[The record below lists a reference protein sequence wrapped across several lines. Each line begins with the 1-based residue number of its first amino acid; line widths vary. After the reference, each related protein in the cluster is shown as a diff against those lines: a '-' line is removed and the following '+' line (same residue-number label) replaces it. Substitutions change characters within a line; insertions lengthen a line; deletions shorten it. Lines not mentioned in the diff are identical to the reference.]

1 MGKNYLYVYGV
12 IEESGL
18 KYFDVTGVKN
28 KKAYTINF
36 QELAAVVSHMKEEE
50 IDPTRKNL
58 LAHTSV
64 QEFLLQEY
72 TFLPMSFGVIVS
84 SIDRIT
90 KMLEDNYLSF
100 KRELERL
107 SEKIEVEIKVHWNKE
122 AVKKE
127 LESNQ
132 RYKNLSNKIAEVS
145 SALERQSLLVET
157 GQLVEDVV
165 LRWQDEISYDIY
177 NNLKSLAVTACM
189 NKSKEITNILDA
201 SFLVEKNRENE
212 FQDKLFTLDAKYQNK
227 IDIKYIGPLPPY
239 NFLQVELKGE
249 Q

>member
-1 MGKNYLYVYGV
+1 MGKNYLYVYGI
-12 IEESGL
+12 IEESCL

-28 KKAYTINF
+28 KEVYTVYF
-36 QELAAVVSHMKEEE
+36 QELAAAVSQIKEEE

-84 SIDRIT
+84 SIDRI
-90 KMLEDNYLSF
+90 KKLLEDNYLSF

-107 SEKIEVEIKVHWNKE
+107 SEKVEVEIKVHWNKE

-132 RYKNLSNKIAEVS
+132 QYIKLSNKIAEVS
-145 SALERQSLLVET
+145 SALEKQNLLIETGKLVE
-157 GQLVEDVV
+157 EVV
-165 LRWQDEISYDIY
+165 LGWQDKISYDIFY
-177 NNLKSLAVTACM
+177 NLKSLSVTACM

-201 SFLVEKNRENE
+201 SFLIEKNKENE
-212 FQDKLFTLDAKYQNK
+212 FREKLFTLDTKYQNK